1 MGFFTPKYTNGYWIR
16 VPYSKIFLFFKDEKG
31 TELMGLYY
39 RLDYKQEFNLSAF

>member
-1 MGFFTPKYTNGYWIR
+1 MGTGLGYHIQR
-16 VPYSKIFLFFKDEKG
+16 FFLFLKDEKG